1 MESAMT
7 DIADTQIRP
16 FRISCSE
23 AEVDDMHERIDH
35 TRWPEEVP
43 GTGWE
48 HGMPTSYVRE
58 TADHERAN
66 TNVVQWSEFDR
77 GGHFAAIETPDL
89 LIDDLR
95 TFFRRVR

>member
-1 MESAMT
+1 
-7 DIADTQIRP
+7 
-16 FRISCSE
+16 
-23 AEVDDMHERIDH
+23 
-35 TRWPEEVP
+35 
-43 GTGWE
+43 
-48 HGMPTSYVRE
+48 MPTSYVRE

-77 GGHFAAIETPDL
+77 GGHFAALETPDL